1 MIVVGIDGSPGSQPA
16 LRFAA
21 DEARLRGVKLRVVIA
36 AQIPTAIYFASSA
49 LAAFDPDATRRT
61 ARDLAELDVETVVG
75 PRRSQNVE
83 VTALAGGAASVLIE
97 ESRRAQLLVV
107 GSRGHGGFAG
117 LLLGSVGQHCAAHA
131 HCPVV
136 IVHPPRAK

>member
-49 LAAFDPDATRRT
+49 LAAFDPDAIRRT